1 MAPVNQI
8 REAPMTLPSKQSHR
22 TPRQTPKMPVARI
35 ATLGALVL
43 AIAAI
48 FAAAA
53 RADRPYAPSRDYH
66 LQNVR
71 VSLRFDLDQ
80 RKVMGE
86 VTHTLT
92 PLRDGLTHFDFDSA
106 DLAISS
112 TRVNGKDAPF
122 ELRDN
127 KLRVHLAQPA
137 KAGEKFDVNIVYEGK
152 PTTGLYFILP
162 DKDDPGRP
170 KEIWTQGEAED
181 THHYIPIY
189 DYPNDRATSEM
200 ILTVPG
206 DWLTVSNGKLVSVQD
221 AAGGM
226 KTWTWRESLPVS
238 TYLISFVAGEFK
250 EKKDTWHN
258 LPIAYYVP
266 RGMEDTIDPTFSH
279 TKQMLDFF
287 SERFGVAYPWEQY
300 AQTAVDDF
308 VAEGMENVT
317 ATTLAARDMVRADLA
332 GEKAEAADSL
342 LSHELTHQWFGD
354 LVTCKDWTN
363 TWLNEG
369 FATFGAN
376 LWEEHEYGVD
386 ASAYRYWRDQNSWMP
401 SKEYFPVPIVTR
413 DINDSVEYVG
423 NVYDKAGWVLN
434 MLRKQLGDD
443 AFFRALKH
451 YLEANRLQNVVT
463 ADLIKAIE
471 ETTGTNVDPFFD
483 QWIFGAGA
491 PRFSVKYSYDAAA
504 KKVSLDVKQT
514 QKVEGRVGLFRA
526 PVDVAIT
533 TVSGQKIFPVEV
545 SKADET
551 FFFAVDGPPLMVL
564 FDKGNKVLRSLEF
577 QKSPEEWIRQLQT
590 AQDVPDRADAAVA
603 LGAIKDT
610 DAVTAALGEAA
621 RHDRFWG
628 VRNEALRALGRL
640 NSPAARKQV
649 FEALSNEQPW
659 VRQVAVEQMGRF
671 QNDDE
676 TVKRLQNIY
685 KDDKAY
691 SVRGQ
696 ALQSL
701 AQDKGPGTMA
711 LLEKALATSSPDDI
725 LRRSALRAMGMLGD
739 TAAVPSLLEWS
750 SPGKPSSLRGIAIG
764 GLGRVDVRN
773 HDITARLVSYLSES
787 SFDIRYAAI
796 FALGRRGDPS
806 AIEPLE
812 AFLKAGSLSISMPHA
827 VEGLI
832 EQLKTQ
838 SPPHKDSPTVDQ
850 KASDT
855 SSTSSGVGNNQLV
868 VDRLDHLERQMTEM
882 NDRLR
887 KIEASLTGG
896 RSD

>member
-1 MAPVNQI
+1 
-8 REAPMTLPSKQSHR
+8 MTA
-22 TPRQTPKMPVARI
+22 AR
-35 ATLGALVL
+35 ATTLAALVL
-43 AIAAI
+43 ATAVI

-80 RKVMGE
+80 RKVIGE
-86 VTHTLT
+86 VTHTVSA
-92 PLRDGLTHFDFDSA
+92 LRDGLTHLDFDCA

-112 TRVNGKDAPF
+112 ARVNGKDAAF

-127 KLRVHLAQPA
+127 KLRVNLVQPA
-137 KAGEKFDVNIVYEGK
+137 KAGEKFDVNILYEGK

-206 DWLTVSNGKLVSVQD
+206 DWLTVSNGKLLSVQD

-226 KTWTWRESLPVS
+226 KTWTWRQSLPIS

-250 EKKDTWHN
+250 EKKDTWRN
-258 LPIAYYVP
+258 IPVAYYVP
-266 RGMEDTIDPTFSH
+266 RGQEDTIDATFGH

-308 VAEGMENVT
+308 VAAGMENVS
-317 ATTLAARDMVRADLA
+317 ATTLSARDMVRADLA
-332 GEKAEAADSL
+332 REKPEAADSL

-386 ASAYRYWRDQNSWMP
+386 ASAYRYWRDQNRWMP
-401 SKEYFPVPIVTR
+401 SKEFFPIPVVTR
-413 DINDSVEYVG
+413 EINDSVEYVG
-423 NVYDKAGWVLN
+423 NVYDKGGWVLN

-443 AFFRALKH
+443 AFFRALQH

-463 ADLIKAIE
+463 ADLVKAIE
-471 ETTGTNVDPFFD
+471 ESTGTNVDPFFD

-491 PRFSVKYSYDAAA
+491 PRFAVKYTYDTAA
-504 KKVSLDVKQT
+504 KKVSLNVKQT
-514 QKVEGRVGLFRA
+514 QKLEGRVGVFRV

-533 TVSGQKIFPVEV
+533 TAAGEKIFHVEV

-551 FFFAVDGPPLMVL
+551 FSFVVDGPPLMLL
-564 FDKGNKVLRSLEF
+564 FDKGNKILRSLDF
-577 QKSPEEWIRQLQT
+577 QKSPEEWIRQLRT
-590 AQDVPDRADAAVA
+590 AQDVPDRADATVA
-603 LGAIKDT
+603 LGAIKDN
-610 DAVTAALGEAA
+610 DAVTTALGEAA
-621 RHDRFWG
+621 RRDHFWG
-628 VRNEALRALGRL
+628 VRNEALRALGRV

-649 FEALSNEQPW
+649 LTALSSEQAW

-671 QNDDE
+671 QNDE
-676 TVKRLQNIY
+676 EIVKRLQNIY

-701 AQDKGPGTMA
+701 AQDKGSGTMA
-711 LLEKALATSSPDDI
+711 FLEKALSASSPDDV

-739 TAAVPSLLEWS
+739 NAAVPSLLEWS
-750 SPGKPSSLRGIAIG
+750 SPGKPSVLRGIAIG
-764 GLGRVDVRN
+764 ALGRVDLKN
-773 HDITARLVSYLSES
+773 HDITARLVSYLNES
-787 SFDIRYAAI
+787 SFDIRYASI
-796 FALGRRGDPS
+796 FALGRRGDPT

-812 AFLKAGSLSISMPHA
+812 AFLKTGTLSISIPHA
-827 VEGLI
+827 VEDLI

-838 SPPHKDSPTVDQ
+838 NPAHRDSPAVDR
-850 KASDT
+850 KITDT
-855 SSTSSGVGNNQLV
+855 PGAAAGNNQV
-868 VDRLDHLERQMTEM
+868 AVDRLDRLERQMTEM

-887 KIEASLTGG
+887 KIEASLSGG
-896 RSD
+896 KSD